1 MILVTGAT
9 GFVGSA
15 LVRTLVTDGEAVRI
29 LRRPTSRLDLLGGA
43 AEPVEHALG
52 DVTDPATLRHAMGGV
67 DAVYHVAAAVAFGPA
82 ARRRLREVN
91 VRGTA
96 AVVDAALDAGVRRV
110 VHTSSIAALGR
121 AGRGVIDEGAAW
133 TASRSNSAYAVSKRD
148 AELEVLRGVA
158 EGLDATTVNPAL
170 VFGPGA
176 RSGEGTGRLVERVAA
191 GRVPL
196 APTGGTAVV
205 DVADVVDGL
214 RAAAERGGTGER
226 YVLASENL
234 SWAEILATLAR
245 ALGTA
250 PPRGILP
257 PALLQLAGAAGSLGG
272 VLTRAEPTLTLAT
285 ARNAAETH
293 RYANDRAVRELGVSF
308 RPFAETA
315 ARIAAERRGP
325 TEGGAVSPGGASRA

>member
-1 MILVTGAT
+1 MTLVTGAT

-15 LVRTLVTDGEAVRI
+15 LVRALVASGETVRV
-29 LRRPTSRLDLLGGA
+29 LRRPTSRLDLLGDA
-43 AEPVEHALG
+43 SDCVQHALG
-52 DVTDPATLRHAMGGV
+52 DVTDPVSVRDAVSGV
-67 DAVYHVAAAVAFGPA
+67 VLVYHVAAVVAFGPA
-82 ARRRLREVN
+82 VRRRLRDVN

-96 AVVDAALDAGVRRV
+96 VVVDAALDAGVRRL

-121 AGRGVIDEGAAW
+121 AGRGGLIDESAVW
-133 TASRSNSAYAVSKRD
+133 TASRSNTAYARSKRD

-176 RSGEGTGRLVERVAA
+176 RPDEGTGRLVARVAA

-196 APTGGTAVV
+196 APPGGTAVV
-205 DVADVVDGL
+205 DVSDVVAGL

-234 SWAEILATLAR
+234 SWTETLTTLAS
-245 ALGTA
+245 ALGAA
-250 PPRGILP
+250 PPRGTLP
-257 PALLQLAGAAGSLGG
+257 PALLRAAGALGSLGG
-272 VLTRAEPTLTLAT
+272 AVTRREPALTLAT
-285 ARNAAETH
+285 ARTATETH
-293 RYANDRAVRELGVSF
+293 RYANGKAVRELGVSF

-315 ARIAAERRGP
+315 ARIAAGGPPRPTRPRRG
-325 TEGGAVSPGGASRA
+325 